1 MSKNKNLRSLW
12 NILYISGFLLASNGG
27 VNGATIVA
35 SGCSAAQ
42 VQSAI
47 NSAQN
52 GDIVQVPAG
61 SASWSSMV
69 TTGKSIRLQGA
80 GIGLTNITN
89 NLDVATSC
97 ITISPPAGGLIVVSG
112 FTFSTTP
119 SAQHGIISISS
130 PGSGQFRLTNCR
142 INIAPS
148 SPTVSYRGI
157 VIWGA
162 AYGVIDHCYFYNSSS
177 AGQGV
182 SFARDGSYTLT
193 YCPPWFTRQVYGGI
207 NVACVEDCTF
217 DFPGGPGDGA
227 FDAYDGSIF
236 VFRHNTVKNTNIG
249 WHGADSGLHAPRLWE
264 IYDNTITNTQAHIYT
279 AIRARGGTGV
289 VWNNTVTGLY
299 DSFFI
304 LSEYRADPTYSSAVG
319 ALGSAVD
326 GNLGQSGYPSSYPLL
341 DQLGRGSFPQGTP
354 WPNQGSYTAAQYEA
368 LEPIY
373 QWGNNVNGNTAPT
386 ASPGLPDQSSNYIRQ
401 GYDYFD
407 NSPKPGYVPLVYPH
421 PLVAS
426 GVTTG
431 TQAPAA
437 PQSLRVVP

>member
-12 NILYISGFLLASNGG
+12 NILYISGFLLASSGG

-35 SGCSAAQ
+35 SGCSAAL

-52 GDIVQVPAG
+52 GDIVKVPAG

-69 TTGKSIRLQGA
+69 TTGKSITLQGA

-89 NLDVATSC
+89 NLDVKTSC
-97 ITISPPAGGLIVVSG
+97 ISVSAPAGGLIVVSG

-119 SAQHGIISISS
+119 SAQGGIISISS

-157 VIWGA
+157 AIQGA
-162 AYGVIDHCYFYNSSS
+162 VYGVIDHCYFYNPSN
-177 AGQGV
+177 AGQGI
-182 SFARDGSYTLT
+182 SFLRDGNYTLT
-193 YCPPWFTRQVYGGI
+193 HCPPWFTPQVYGGI

-236 VFRHNTVKNTNIG
+236 VFRYNTVKNTNIG
-249 WHGADSGLHAPRLWE
+249 WHGADSAVHAPRLWE
-264 IYDNTITNTQAHIYT
+264 VYNNTITNTGAHIYT
-279 AIRARGGTGV
+279 VIRARGGTGV

-299 DSFFI
+299 DNFFI
-304 LSEYRADPTYSSAVG
+304 LSEYRADPTFTTNNIDGPA
-319 ALGSAVD
+319 GSVID
-326 GNLGQSGYPSSYPLL
+326 GNFNQAGYPSYYPLL
-341 DQLGRGSFPQGTP
+341 DQIGRGSFPAGTP
-354 WPNQGSYTAAQYEA
+354 FPSKCTPAQYEA
-368 LEPIY
+368 LEPMY

-386 ASPGLPDQSSNYIRQ
+386 ASPGLPDQSGNYIRQ
-401 GYDYFD
+401 GYDYYD
-407 NSPKPGYVPLVYPH
+407 NTPKPGYVPLVYPH
-421 PLVAS
+421 PLVS

-431 TQAPAA
+431 QPPAP
-437 PQSLRVVP
+437 PRNLHLVP